1 MAADAL
7 AAASAVAAAAV
18 AGAERRPVRL
28 RDIGDPQ
35 QRLLRELAG
44 RISNRLDAEFTE
56 PAGAE
61 SRNIGLTLRERGHSA
76 MMEVPETLL
85 LSADGDPS
93 AREAL
98 RVRIKATRD
107 RMLFRRPPTP
117 LPKNITAAADPAAS
131 RGGFGFGRGPGRGRR

>member
-1 MAADAL
+1 MGAADGPGAS
-7 AAASAVAAAAV
+7 AAARAA
-18 AGAERRPVRL
+18 AGAERPVRL

-61 SRNIGLTLRERGHSA
+61 SHNIGVTLRERGHSA
-76 MMEVPETLL
+76 VMEVPEALL
-85 LSADGDPS
+85 LSADAEPV

-107 RMLFRRPPTP
+107 RMLFRPPPTP
-117 LPKNITAAADPAAS
+117 LPKKITAAADPAAL
-131 RGGFGFGRGPGRGRR
+131 RGGGFGFGRGPGRGRR

>member
-1 MAADAL
+1 
-7 AAASAVAAAAV
+7 
-18 AGAERRPVRL
+18 VRL

-61 SRNIGLTLRERGHSA
+61 SRNIGLKLRERGHSA

-85 LSADGDPS
+85 LSANGDPS

-117 LPKNITAAADPAAS
+117 LPKNITAAADPATS

>member
-1 MAADAL
+1 MADAH
-7 AAASAVAAAAV
+7 AASVAAAAV

-56 PAGAE
+56 PVGAE
-61 SRNIGLTLRERGHSA
+61 SRNIGVTLRERGHSA
-76 MMEVPETLL
+76 VLEISEALL
-85 LSADGDPS
+85 MSADAEPS

-98 RVRIKATRD
+98 RVRLKATRD
-107 RMLFRRPPTP
+107 RMLFRPPPTP
-117 LPKNITAAADPAAS
+117 LPKKITAAADPAAF
-131 RGGFGFGRGPGRGRR
+131 RGGFGFGRGGPGRGRR